1 VSGVKSPLSELG
13 SEGEYNWGG
22 FFYTEFTVDPKEQMI
37 VVFMAQLHPNGGLTL
52 NREVNVLAYQA
63 IND

>member
-1 VSGVKSPLSELG
+1 MKSPLSELG

-37 VVFMAQLHPNGGLTL
+37 VIFMA
-52 NREVNVLAYQA
+52 
-63 IND
+63 